1 MRSLLVAHHLHSNR
15 RAAIFRDR
23 WSWQKHTYRSR
34 YSSLHAAQ
42 LDKSTSNSHKMRWLL
57 SITVAF
63 LWSVV
68 VVQAKSFTGNRLLVV
83 LEEQAEREKYSVF
96 LEDLTCKSIDYFNSF
111 SGQCHVSGLLKMAYK
126 YGVLV
131 NDADQ
136 LNMQLGLAPRRMLN

>member
-68 VVQAKSFTGNRLLVV
+68 VQAKSFTGNRLLVV

-96 LEDLTCKSIDYFNSF
+96 LEDLTCQSIDYFNSF
-111 SGQCHVSGLLKMAYK
+111 SGHCHVSGLLKMASK

-131 NDADQ
+131 TMRIN
-136 LNMQLGLAPRRMLN
+136 